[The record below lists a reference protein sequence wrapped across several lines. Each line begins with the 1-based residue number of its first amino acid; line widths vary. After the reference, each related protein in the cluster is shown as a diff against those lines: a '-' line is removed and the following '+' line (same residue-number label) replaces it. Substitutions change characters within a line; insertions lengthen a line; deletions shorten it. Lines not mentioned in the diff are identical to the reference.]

1 MATNSINIGVLGCAN
16 IARQFIRDTRN
27 SQVIKIKAVASREKE
42 KSEAFAKENEV
53 PNSYATYEELLADE
67 TLDAIYIPLPNSM
80 HAEWAIKAA
89 EAGKHILCEKPLAL
103 GSVQAKDMMKAAR
116 NNNVFLLE
124 AFPYYFQPQT
134 QELLKLLK
142 SKKIGSIKS
151 VQSCFGF
158 TLPNPQTNIRLV
170 PELGGGALLDAGSY
184 ALSIIRL
191 AMGEAPL
198 SVYAQA
204 NWAQSGVDISM
215 MAILSYANGRHA
227 QLSCAMDAANYRR
240 ATISATNGTID
251 TEYLNHTSAL
261 EKGDSFGYL
270 TSQLRVRYGTANSIA
285 FEDIKCQ
292 TGSGF
297 LFEAEAFAHMVLEKN
312 NQMFESNAQA
322 SIDNA
327 ATLEALAMSAKIG
340 KAVNLAF

>member
-1 MATNSINIGVLGCAN
+1 MTTNSINIGVLGCAN

-27 SQVIKIKAVASREKE
+27 SQVIKIMAVASREKG

-53 PNSYATYEELLADE
+53 PRSYGTYEELLSDE

-103 GSVQAKDMMKAAR
+103 GTGQAKDMVKAAR
-116 NNNVFLLE
+116 DNNVFLLE

-134 QELLKLLK
+134 QELLKLLE

-170 PELGGGALLDAGSY
+170 PDLGGGALLDAGSY

-198 SVYAQA
+198 HVYAQA
-204 NWAQSGVDISM
+204 NWAPSGVDISM
-215 MAILSYANGRHA
+215 MAILSYANGRQA

-251 TEYLNHTSAL
+251 TEYLNHTSSL

-285 FEDIKCQ
+285 FEEIQCQ

-297 LFEAEAFAHMVLEKN
+297 LFEAEAFAKMVLEKN
-312 NQMFESNAQA
+312 KQMFELHAQA

-327 ATLEALAMSAKIG
+327 ATLEALAISAKLG